1 MPKKY
6 LYTLLVVAVLLVG
19 GVGFYLYNARN
30 EAKVEESKAEV
41 AALPDRSVA
50 PAPEESAESA
60 NEVDSELVEATD
72 STPADET
79 PASGEDSEN
88 STSSSSPQPTP
99 APTPEPAP
107 EPTPEPEPQTTTL
120 NTFSFTG
127 VADYTASGS
136 ASVTRTGG
144 AATLQFNSDFRFGG
158 GAPDP
163 VVYMCQ
169 EANPSGVGNC
179 LTIAA
184 LGGNSGPQAWS
195 LTADEAMSYP
205 YPVVWC
211 RAFNVLMA
219 RTV

>member
-6 LYTLLVVAVLLVG
+6 LYSLLVVAVLLVG

-50 PAPEESAESA
+50 PAPEESEESA
-60 NEVDSELVEATD
+60 NEADSELVEAVD
-72 STPADET
+72 STPVDET
-79 PASGEDSEN
+79 PANTADSEN
-88 STSSSSPQPTP
+88 STSSTSPQPTP
-99 APTPEPAP
+99 V
-107 EPTPEPEPQTTTL
+107 PTPEPEPQTTTL

-136 ASVTRTGG
+136 ASVTRTGET
-144 AATLQFNSDFRFGG
+144 ATLQFNSDFRFGG

-163 VVYMCQ
+163 VVYMCSQ
-169 EANPSGVGNC
+169 ASPSGVGNC

-184 LGGNSGPQAWS
+184 LNGNAGPQAWS
-195 LTADEAMSYP
+195 LTAEEAASYP